1 MIAYSKTALKHLHIQ
16 QEANEAFENNC
27 ISETEYAAIKTH
39 YPVPFYTPHFF
50 IRVGLLLLTA
60 VIGAFTFGLFFMISL
75 SSSIENPAGL
85 LFFFMLLSYGAL
97 EYFVKN
103 NQHYRSGVDD
113 ALLWMTVIF
122 FTSGLN
128 CIDQLPLFWY
138 AAAIFLLT
146 SFLSLRF
153 ADALMSAI
161 ACLSFAGTLFFAYM
175 EIGDIATLTMPFVM
189 MLAAAV
195 LYMFSYK
202 MERKDTE
209 KYYTLCLLIVEVV
222 ALLGLYVAGN
232 YFVVREMGNSMF
244 QLNLNEKEGI
254 PLGWLFWAFT
264 TGIPLL
270 YMYRGVQKKDP
281 VLLRTGLL
289 LIAVMIW
296 TIRFYYHVMPIEIA
310 MIAGGILI
318 TGISYILIR
327 YLKNP
332 RQGFMY
338 KETKEGLPIG
348 KLQIE
353 ALVINQSFAMPQT
366 PEVSGTRFGGGS
378 GGGAGAGGD
387 Y

>member
-1 MIAYSKTALKHLHIQ
+1 
-16 QEANEAFENNC
+16 
-27 ISETEYAAIKTH
+27 
-39 YPVPFYTPHFF
+39 
-50 IRVGLLLLTA
+50 
-60 VIGAFTFGLFFMISL
+60 
-75 SSSIENPAGL
+75 
-85 LFFFMLLSYGAL
+85 
-97 EYFVKN
+97 
-103 NQHYRSGVDD
+103 
-113 ALLWMTVIF
+113 
-122 FTSGLN
+122 
-128 CIDQLPLFWY
+128 
-138 AAAIFLLT
+138 
-146 SFLSLRF
+146 
-153 ADALMSAI
+153 
-161 ACLSFAGTLFFAYM
+161 
-175 EIGDIATLTMPFVM
+175 
-189 MLAAAV
+189 
-195 LYMFSYK
+195 
-202 MERKDTE
+202 
-209 KYYTLCLLIVEVV
+209 
-222 ALLGLYVAGN
+222 
-232 YFVVREMGNSMF
+232 
-244 QLNLNEKEGI
+244 
-254 PLGWLFWAFT
+254 
-264 TGIPLL
+264 
-270 YMYRGVQKKDP
+270 VQKKDP